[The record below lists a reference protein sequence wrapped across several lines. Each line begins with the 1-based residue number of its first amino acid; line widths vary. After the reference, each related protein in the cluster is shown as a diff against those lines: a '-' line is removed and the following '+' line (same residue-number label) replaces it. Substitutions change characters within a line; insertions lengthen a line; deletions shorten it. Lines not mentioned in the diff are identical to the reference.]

1 MKVRV
6 YKPFREQKD
15 KKKVIRQVFAYLY
28 VLSTVPYLIL
38 FFKRIKNLMLISAK
52 KNISTKYPYA

>member
-38 FFKRIKNLMLISAK
+38 FFKRINNLMLISAK
-52 KNISTKYPYA
+52 KI